1 MRAPLSVDP
10 QDITIQ
16 ALYAEIMDNDFR
28 DQQIIEDVLKNH
40 QQGRSCLVLTLRTAH
55 VENLAKK
62 LYEHIPDVIALTGAM
77 GRKSTQKAFESIAD
91 IPAEKP
97 IVLVAT
103 GPFIGEGFDEPRLD
117 TLFLAMPISWKGT
130 LQQYAGRLHR
140 LFKTKKEVRI
150 YDYVDIQVKMLERMY
165 HKRLNGY
172 ASMGYKAKGEEA
184 IDTPLDIIFD
194 KDNFLP
200 VFNQDIV
207 AADKEVVIVSPY
219 IRKMRTHQ
227 MVQHLKTTAA
237 KNLPVIVVTRP
248 KEDFPFR
255 DHTVMQRALDLLK
268 DSGVSVFF
276 KSDIH
281 QKFAIVDQKV
291 VWYGSINLLSYGSS
305 QESIMRIE
313 SFNIANALMKGI
325 EGAKPEKM
333 FA

>member
-1 MRAPLSVDP
+1 
-10 QDITIQ
+10 
-16 ALYAEIMDNDFR
+16 
-28 DQQIIEDVLKNH
+28 
-40 QQGRSCLVLTLRTAH
+40 
-55 VENLAKK
+55 
-62 LYEHIPDVIALTGAM
+62 M

-91 IPAEKP
+91 IPVEKP
-97 IVLVAT
+97 IVLIAT

-140 LFKTKKEVRI
+140 LFETKKEVRI

-207 AADKEVVIVSPY
+207 AANKEIVIVSPY

-227 MVQHLKTTAA
+227 MLQHLKIATA
-237 KNLPVIVVTRP
+237 KNLPVIVITRP
-248 KEDFPFR
+248 KEDFPPR
-255 DHTVMQRALDLLK
+255 NHTVMQSALDLLK

-281 QKFAIVDQKV
+281 QKFATVDQKI
-291 VWYGSINLLSYGSS
+291 VWYGSINLLSFGSS

-313 SFNIANALMKGI
+313 SSNIASALMKGI
-325 EGAKPEKM
+325 EGAKPEKL
-333 FA
+333 FSGV